1 MFHTVITPNLYFV
14 LVLFPL
20 FSPKD
25 KKFFIT
31 IPTIYTHWPIIN
43 NQLIKNNTLV
53 PIQQYDVSN
62 LLDKHSKHVL
72 LRYYLLSYSQTSQ
85 TPPTLHHRSVSSH
98 CRSSFF
104 FSPSSSSIPFYFLSQ
119 LQSRLRTY
127 QTYSLTKF
135 NLHML
140 FFTSEKITRITIF
153 RIAP

>member
-104 FSPSSSSIPFYFLSQ
+104 FPHLPHQSPFIFSPNFKVDYVHIKPTHSPNSTSTCYSSPPKKLPASQSSG
-119 LQSRLRTY
+119 
-127 QTYSLTKF
+127 
-135 NLHML
+135 
-140 FFTSEKITRITIF
+140 
-153 RIAP
+153 